1 MRKTLLSAIMGII
14 CASTFAQNFNGYALY
29 NRQGYNTAYLI
40 DGNGN
45 IAHTWNCAEECNYA
59 VLLKPDG
66 NIMRGTKKSS
76 NQLNGAAIGGMV
88 QELDANANVIWEYT
102 YSNSDH
108 CSHHDITLI
117 GDNVLLTAWEV
128 KSSSELNAAGYNNA
142 NSDKWPTHFV
152 EIAPDGN
159 GGGQIVWEWH
169 IWDHLIQD
177 TDQNKPNYGVV
188 SDHPELIDINMISG
202 GGPGGGGGGGDWFHV
217 NGVNY
222 NAELD
227 QIAFSSRFASEI
239 YIIDHST
246 NTSEAA
252 GHSGGNSGMGGDIL
266 YRWGNPA
273 NYNMSGTQVIPAAVH
288 DVRWIANDGRPNGG
302 FLQVFNN
309 SGAGNNQSTID
320 AIETPLDPNT
330 GYTYLRTTGQPF
342 GPSSYSWRYDCPYD
356 APGQSASN
364 RMTNGNVFVNASGGQ
379 GGAGIMY
386 EADSL
391 GQVVWTYNGGGPAK
405 AFRYE
410 CEYPGIINLLNNP
423 CNVSW
428 NCVNNNCVDPGN
440 GTGTYSYLSD
450 CQAACASVSASWD
463 CISGTAGWSCVDP
476 GTGNGTYSTLA
487 DCQVACGSVSASWDC
502 VNNSCV
508 DPGTGNG
515 TYPSLADCQD
525 VCSIV
530 GVNDLSQNIF
540 NVYPN
545 PSNGTFNLSYFS
557 KDTDHLQI
565 KIYNNI
571 GEVVFEKYISIN
583 SGEQD
588 FEINF
593 DDVPESIYIIQLLN
607 SNNDRYTKR
616 VHIIR

>member
-1 MRKTLLSAIMGII
+1 MRKTILSAIMGIL

-142 NSDKWPTHFV
+142 NSEKWPTHFV
-152 EIAPDGN
+152 EIAPDGF

-177 TDQNKPNYGVV
+177 TDQNKPSYGVI
-188 SDHPELIDINMISG
+188 SDHPELIDINMISSG
-202 GGPGGGGGGGDWFHV
+202 GGPGGGGDWFHV

-227 QIAFSSRFASEI
+227 QIAFSSRHASEI

-246 NTSEAA
+246 NTAEAA
-252 GHSGGNSGMGGDIL
+252 GHTGGNSGMGGDIL
-266 YRWGNPA
+266 YRWGNPS
-273 NYNMSGTQVIPAAVH
+273 NYDMSGTQVIPAAVH

-302 FLQVFNN
+302 FLQIFNN
-309 SGAGNNQSTID
+309 SGVGNNQSAID
-320 AIETPLDPNT
+320 AIDTPYDSIT
-330 GYTYLRTTGQPF
+330 HTYLRTAGQPF

-364 RMTNGNVFVNASGGQ
+364 RMSNGNVFVNASGGQ

-386 EADSL
+386 EADSN
-391 GQVVWTYNGGGPAK
+391 GQIVWTYNGGGPAK

-410 CEYPGIINLLNNP
+410 CEDPAIINLLNNP

-428 NCVNNNCVDPGN
+428 NCVNNTCVDPGN
-440 GTGTYSYLSD
+440 GSGAFAFLSD
-450 CQAACASVSASWD
+450 CQVACGTVAATWD
-463 CISGTAGWSCVDP
+463 CVSGTAGWSCI
-476 GTGNGTYSTLA
+476 
-487 DCQVACGSVSASWDC
+487 
-502 VNNSCV
+502 

-515 TYPSLADCQD
+515 TYPSLADCQV
-525 VCSIV
+525 VCGIV
-530 GVNDLSQNIF
+530 GVNDISQNIF

-565 KIYNNI
+565 KIYNSI
-571 GEVVFEKYISIN
+571 GEVVYEKYISIN
-583 SGEQD
+583 SGEQN